1 MLNLKMLT
9 SVTAVLLA
17 TLLLAGCGTT
27 PDGPAANAGAE
38 TDVTENA
45 VAETSATPMLSTA
58 EQTLADCVIDS
69 QMEFRKYVH
78 EHRRRININ
87 ITRSSISYADLNCRH
102 LAPK

>member
-9 SVTAVLLA
+9 SAIAVLLA

-27 PDGPAANAGAE
+27 PDGRAADE
-38 TDVTENA
+38 
-45 VAETSATPMLSTA
+45 PMLSVA